1 MMGCTEFRNGA
12 AAALLLALTI
22 LTGCAAPKDAH
33 IPDFAR
39 VPYEPFSRDAAVAIA
54 IREWRAFGAPITDEE
69 APLTVSVPEGQYSAE
84 RAQGLWQRVGEYW
97 WLGLNADQRGR
108 ARTGKHDEHGH
119 EFSSENDTPYAW
131 SAVFISYVMRMAGAG
146 LAFPYS
152 AAHFDYINEARRAS
166 LGQVPARR
174 VWAER
179 IEDYAPRLGDLICM
193 GRGRDRN
200 LRFDNL
206 PVTIAATHCDIV
218 VGIEPDRLSVIG
230 GNVDD
235 AVALSF
241 VPTTADGKLGDAAGP
256 LDPNYPWFVVVKVL
270 YER

>member
-1 MMGCTEFRNGA
+1 MEHKTGLA
-12 AAALLLALTI
+12 VAALLALSLLA
-22 LTGCAAPKDAH
+22 GCSTPRDAH
-33 IPDFAR
+33 IPEFAKR
-39 VPYEPFSRDAAVAIA
+39 PYEPFSRDAAVAIA
-54 IREWRAFGAPITDEE
+54 IREWRTFGAPMSEDT
-69 APLTVSVPEGQYSAE
+69 PFTVSVPDGDYSSE

-97 WLGLNADQRGR
+97 WLGLNTDQRGR
-108 ARTGKHDEHGH
+108 ARTGKHDDNGV
-119 EFSSENDTPYAW
+119 EFAAERDTPYAW

-146 LAFPYS
+146 LTFPYS

-166 LGQVPARR
+166 LRQLSARR

-179 IEDYAPRLGDLICM
+179 IEDYAPQLGDLICM

-200 LRFDNL
+200 LRFEQL

-218 VGIEPDRLSVIG
+218 VGVEPDRLSVIG

-235 AVALSF
+235 TVALKF
-241 VPTTADGKLGDAAGP
+241 VPVTPDGKLGDSAGS
-256 LDPNYPWFVVVKVL
+256 LDPRYPWFVVVRVL

>member
-1 MMGCTEFRNGA
+1 MEHRCGLA
-12 AAALLLALTI
+12 AITLLALT
-22 LTGCAAPKDAH
+22 LLAGCTQPRDAH

-39 VPYEPFSRDAAVAIA
+39 RPYEPFSRDAAVAIA
-54 IREWRAFGAPITDEE
+54 IREWRTFGAPISQDS
-69 APLTVSVPEGQYSAE
+69 PLTVSVPEDEYSAE

-97 WLGLNADQRGR
+97 WLGLNTDQRGR
-108 ARTGKHDEHGH
+108 ARTGKHDDSGV
-119 EFSSENDTPYAW
+119 EFLPNHDTPYAW

-146 LAFPYS
+146 LTFPYS

-166 LGQVPARR
+166 LGQVRTRR

-179 IEDYAPRLGDLICM
+179 IEDYAPQLGDLICM
-193 GRGRDRN
+193 GRGRDRT
-200 LRFDNL
+200 LRFENL

-218 VGIEPDRLSVIG
+218 VGVEPDRLSVIG

-235 AVALSF
+235 TVALKF
-241 VPTTADGKLGDAAGP
+241 VPVTADGKLGDIIGS
-256 LDPNYPWFVVVKVL
+256 LDPRYPWFVVVRVL

>member
-1 MMGCTEFRNGA
+1 MEHRTRLA
-12 AAALLLALTI
+12 AAVLLALT
-22 LTGCAAPKDAH
+22 LLAGCTTPRDAH
-33 IPDFAR
+33 IPDFAKR
-39 VPYEPFSRDAAVAIA
+39 PYEPFSRDAAVAIA
-54 IREWRAFGAPITDEE
+54 IREWRTFGAPMSEDT
-69 APLTVSVPEGQYSAE
+69 PFTVSVPEGAYSAE

-97 WLGLNADQRGR
+97 WLGLNSDQRGR
-108 ARTGKHDEHGH
+108 TRTGKHDDNGV
-119 EFSSENDTPYAW
+119 EFLAERDTPYAW

-146 LAFPYS
+146 LTFPYS

-166 LGQVPARR
+166 LSQFRARR

-179 IEDYAPRLGDLICM
+179 IEDYAPLLGDLICM

-200 LRFDNL
+200 LRFEQL

-218 VGIEPDRLSVIG
+218 VGVEPDRLSVIG

-235 AVALSF
+235 TVALKF
-241 VPTTADGKLGDAAGP
+241 VPVTADGKLGDAVGS
-256 LDPNYPWFVVVKVL
+256 LDPRYPWFVVVRVL